1 MNETR
6 EILNRLLVLVIKLN
20 RSGNN
25 KKLGQVEEAI
35 HDEIYN
41 IND

>member
-25 KKLGQVEEAI
+25 KKLAKVEEAI
-35 HDEIYN
+35 HAEISN
-41 IND
+41 LNE